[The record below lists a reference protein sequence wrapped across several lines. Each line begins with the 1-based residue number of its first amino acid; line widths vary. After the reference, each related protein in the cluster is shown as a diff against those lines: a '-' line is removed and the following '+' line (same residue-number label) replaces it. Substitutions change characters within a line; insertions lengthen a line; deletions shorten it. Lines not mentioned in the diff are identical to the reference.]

1 LGDIFS
7 LLERFN
13 CVEVNLG
20 HAVESIIQ
28 DQKSVTITV
37 KDTQSDRTYRV
48 QAKYVLGCDG
58 GRSITRQQ
66 AGIEL
71 HDYGFHQRQ
80 LVVDTLLTAKVD
92 LPSKVQQLCDTRRPG
107 VFVHS
112 TNNHRRW
119 EFVLAQ
125 NETQEEMERP
135 AKVRELLSNY
145 WIDPDQLNIIRA
157 VVYHFHSLIAL
168 QWRNDRIFI
177 VGDAAHQMPP
187 ILGQGMCS
195 GIRDAQNLGWKLDL
209 VLRGLAPDRL
219 LDSYQSERL
228 PHVREIIKLATRAF
242 KIFKT
247 RNRLVAL
254 VRNMVMRLIQR
265 FTAKTKFQN
274 VGSDMPPLRHGILA
288 NSVEDKQSVAGQM
301 FIQPQVLNNTG
312 QLVLLDHILGNSF
325 AILGINADWLDFIT
339 PESQAFLLG
348 LSTKFIYVV
357 PDSSVPCPTKFA
369 DELELV
375 EDTSNQITDW
385 LTKQQKEIVI
395 IRPDRYVFG
404 TCDRQQLNTTVKQ
417 LQSCLIVYT
426 RDGNDSII
434 TYNPGVDNDEGLKVD
449 IWIGDSEVPLL
460 DDQQP
465 VFFRDWQNRFIL
477 GDWQQPYYVDSQPSN
492 FGLNE
497 FAAIVDLDPNRDIIQ
512 LHGSPEDY
520 LLEEA
525 IFGDNELG
533 TAIFW
538 QNGTSSDLV
547 AFLPQVFDLNLGDDL
562 FQFEGDT
569 PPPVSFLEEAQQ
581 SGTTGIELSTSSA
594 TDLLGNIYVAG
605 ATTGSVEEDNAG
617 AYDPIVTKYDSDG
630 NQIWNIQFGS
640 ANFDWITD
648 IVTDN
653 QANFYV
659 AGYTEGD
666 LGATK
671 NAEVADVWVAKYDS
685 DGNQIWIEQFGT
697 ELINRT
703 FGIDVDNEG
712 DVYLSGYTIEE
723 SINSQTD
730 DSWVTKYDSD
740 GSREWFTQFGT
751 TQYDEAYDVAVD
763 NQGNAYSTGWTV
775 GDLGANNS
783 GIYDVWVAKHNNDG
797 ELQFIEQF
805 GSEDYEFPWG
815 IDTDTE
821 GNVY

>member
-1 LGDIFS
+1 MA
-7 LLERFN
+7 N
-13 CVEVNLG
+13 
-20 HAVESIIQ
+20 
-28 DQKSVTITV
+28 T
-37 KDTQSDRTYRV
+37 
-48 QAKYVLGCDG
+48 
-58 GRSITRQQ
+58 
-66 AGIEL
+66 
-71 HDYGFHQRQ
+71 
-80 LVVDTLLTAKVD
+80 LVPQIWT
-92 LPSKVQQLCDTRRPG
+92 P
-107 VFVHS
+107 
-112 TNNHRRW
+112 
-119 EFVLAQ
+119 
-125 NETQEEMERP
+125 
-135 AKVRELLSNY
+135 
-145 WIDPDQLNIIRA
+145 
-157 VVYHFHSLIAL
+157 
-168 QWRNDRIFI
+168 
-177 VGDAAHQMPP
+177 
-187 ILGQGMCS
+187 
-195 GIRDAQNLGWKLDL
+195 
-209 VLRGLAPDRL
+209 
-219 LDSYQSERL
+219 
-228 PHVREIIKLATRAF
+228 
-242 KIFKT
+242 
-247 RNRLVAL
+247 
-254 VRNMVMRLIQR
+254 
-265 FTAKTKFQN
+265 
-274 VGSDMPPLRHGILA
+274 GSDY
-288 NSVEDKQSVAGQM
+288 
-301 FIQPQVLNNTG
+301 T
-312 QLVLLDHILGNSF
+312 LGVS
-325 AILGINADWLDFIT
+325 D
-339 PESQAFLLG
+339 SQ
-348 LSTKFIYVV
+348 
-357 PDSSVPCPTKFA
+357 
-369 DELELV
+369 
-375 EDTSNQITDW
+375 
-385 LTKQQKEIVI
+385 
-395 IRPDRYVFG
+395 
-404 TCDRQQLNTTVKQ
+404 
-417 LQSCLIVYT
+417 IVYT

-525 IFGDNELG
+525 IFEDNELG

-594 TDLLGNIYVAG
+594 TDLPGNIYIAG
-605 ATTGSVEEDNAG
+605 ATTGSVEGDNAG

-666 LGATK
+666 LGASK
-671 NAEVADVWVAKYDS
+671 NAEVADVWLAKYDS

-697 ELINRT
+697 QVINRT

-763 NQGNAYSTGWTV
+763 NEGNAYSTGWTV
-775 GDLGANNS
+775 GDLGGNNS

-815 IDTDTE
+815 IDTDRE
-821 GNVY
+821 GNVYVTGWTLGDLAGNNAGSYDTWVAKYDSVGNQIWLEQFGTEGDDSVLYGDIEVYSNGDIFLTGYTDSDLGGENAGSYDTWVAKYDSNGNEQWIQQFGTADFDYAHDISGDNAGHLYVTGITEGSLGATNAGAADSWVAKLDTNSGVLQDFSGNSELVETISESNSELDFSSTSPSEDVLLNDLELTGLFERETIQAIGETVNDFSNSDNFLTFDPTEVLSNFPEGVDFTGF

>member
-1 LGDIFS
+1 MANTLVPQIWTPGSDYTLG
-7 LLERFN
+7 
-13 CVEVNLG
+13 
-20 HAVESIIQ
+20 
-28 DQKSVTITV
+28 
-37 KDTQSDRTYRV
+37 
-48 QAKYVLGCDG
+48 
-58 GRSITRQQ
+58 
-66 AGIEL
+66 
-71 HDYGFHQRQ
+71 
-80 LVVDTLLTAKVD
+80 VVD
-92 LPSKVQQLCDTRRPG
+92 
-107 VFVHS
+107 
-112 TNNHRRW
+112 
-119 EFVLAQ
+119 
-125 NETQEEMERP
+125 
-135 AKVRELLSNY
+135 
-145 WIDPDQLNIIRA
+145 
-157 VVYHFHSLIAL
+157 
-168 QWRNDRIFI
+168 
-177 VGDAAHQMPP
+177 
-187 ILGQGMCS
+187 
-195 GIRDAQNLGWKLDL
+195 
-209 VLRGLAPDRL
+209 
-219 LDSYQSERL
+219 
-228 PHVREIIKLATRAF
+228 
-242 KIFKT
+242 
-247 RNRLVAL
+247 
-254 VRNMVMRLIQR
+254 
-265 FTAKTKFQN
+265 
-274 VGSDMPPLRHGILA
+274 
-288 NSVEDKQSVAGQM
+288 
-301 FIQPQVLNNTG
+301 
-312 QLVLLDHILGNSF
+312 
-325 AILGINADWLDFIT
+325 
-339 PESQAFLLG
+339 SQ
-348 LSTKFIYVV
+348 
-357 PDSSVPCPTKFA
+357 
-369 DELELV
+369 
-375 EDTSNQITDW
+375 
-385 LTKQQKEIVI
+385 
-395 IRPDRYVFG
+395 
-404 TCDRQQLNTTVKQ
+404 
-417 LQSCLIVYT
+417 IVYT
-426 RDGNDSII
+426 RDGNDNII
-434 TYNPGVDNDEGLKVD
+434 TYNPGVDNNEGLKVD

-497 FAAIVDLDPNRDIIQ
+497 FAVIVDLDPNRDIIQ

-520 LLEEA
+520 FLEEA
-525 IFGDNELG
+525 IFEDNELG
-533 TAIFW
+533 TAIFSK
-538 QNGTSSDLV
+538 NGTSADLV
-547 AFLPQVFDLNLGDDL
+547 AFLPQVFDLNLEADL

-594 TDLLGNIYVAG
+594 TDLQGNIYIAG
-605 ATTGSVEEDNAG
+605 ATTGSLAGDNAG

-630 NQIWNIQFGS
+630 NQIWNIQLGS
-640 ANFDWITD
+640 TNFDWITD

-671 NAEVADVWVAKYDS
+671 NAEVADVWLAKYDS

-697 ELINRT
+697 EIINRT

-740 GSREWFTQFGT
+740 GSREWFSQFGT

-821 GNVY
+821 GNVYVTGWTLGNLAGNNAGSYDVWVAKYDSNGNQIWLQQFGTEGDDSFLYGDIEVDANGDIFLTGYTDSNLGGENAGSYDTWVAKYDSNGNEQWIQQFGTADFDYAHDISGDNAGHLYVTGITEGSLGATNAGAADSWVAKLETNSGVLQDFSGNSELVETISESNSELDFSSTSPSEDVLSNDLELTGLFERETIQTIGETVNDFSNSDNFLTFDPTEVLSNFPEGVDFTGF

>member
-1 LGDIFS
+1 M
-7 LLERFN
+7 
-13 CVEVNLG
+13 VN
-20 HAVESIIQ
+20 
-28 DQKSVTITV
+28 T
-37 KDTQSDRTYRV
+37 
-48 QAKYVLGCDG
+48 
-58 GRSITRQQ
+58 
-66 AGIEL
+66 
-71 HDYGFHQRQ
+71 
-80 LVVDTLLTAKVD
+80 LVPQIWT
-92 LPSKVQQLCDTRRPG
+92 P
-107 VFVHS
+107 
-112 TNNHRRW
+112 
-119 EFVLAQ
+119 
-125 NETQEEMERP
+125 
-135 AKVRELLSNY
+135 
-145 WIDPDQLNIIRA
+145 
-157 VVYHFHSLIAL
+157 
-168 QWRNDRIFI
+168 
-177 VGDAAHQMPP
+177 
-187 ILGQGMCS
+187 
-195 GIRDAQNLGWKLDL
+195 
-209 VLRGLAPDRL
+209 
-219 LDSYQSERL
+219 
-228 PHVREIIKLATRAF
+228 
-242 KIFKT
+242 
-247 RNRLVAL
+247 
-254 VRNMVMRLIQR
+254 
-265 FTAKTKFQN
+265 
-274 VGSDMPPLRHGILA
+274 GSDY
-288 NSVEDKQSVAGQM
+288 
-301 FIQPQVLNNTG
+301 T
-312 QLVLLDHILGNSF
+312 LGVS
-325 AILGINADWLDFIT
+325 D
-339 PESQAFLLG
+339 SQ
-348 LSTKFIYVV
+348 
-357 PDSSVPCPTKFA
+357 
-369 DELELV
+369 
-375 EDTSNQITDW
+375 
-385 LTKQQKEIVI
+385 
-395 IRPDRYVFG
+395 
-404 TCDRQQLNTTVKQ
+404 
-417 LQSCLIVYT
+417 IVYT

-434 TYNPGVDNDEGLKVD
+434 TYNPGVDNDDGLKVD

-538 QNGTSSDLV
+538 QNGTSADLV
-547 AFLPQVFDLNLGDDL
+547 AFLPQVFDLNLEADL

-594 TDLLGNIYVAG
+594 TDLQGNIYIAG
-605 ATTGSVEEDNAG
+605 ATTGSVEGDNAG

-630 NQIWNIQFGS
+630 NQIWNIQLGS
-640 ANFDWITD
+640 TNFDWITD
-648 IVTDN
+648 IVIDN

-671 NAEVADVWVAKYDS
+671 NAEVADVWLAKYDS

-821 GNVY
+821 GNVYVTGWTLGNLAGNNAGSYDVWVAKYDSNGNQIWLQQFGTEGDDSFLYGDIEVDANGDIFLTGYTDSNLGGENAGSYDTWVAKYDSNGNEQWIQQFGTADFDYAHDISGDNVGHLYVTGITEGSLGATNAGAADSWVAKLETNSGVLQDFSGNSELVETISESNSELDFSSTSPSEDVLSNDLELTGLFERETIQAIGETVNDFSNSDNFLTFDPTEVLSNFPEGVDFTRF

>member
-1 LGDIFS
+1 MANTLVPQIWTPGSDYTLG
-7 LLERFN
+7 
-13 CVEVNLG
+13 
-20 HAVESIIQ
+20 
-28 DQKSVTITV
+28 
-37 KDTQSDRTYRV
+37 
-48 QAKYVLGCDG
+48 
-58 GRSITRQQ
+58 
-66 AGIEL
+66 
-71 HDYGFHQRQ
+71 
-80 LVVDTLLTAKVD
+80 VVD
-92 LPSKVQQLCDTRRPG
+92 
-107 VFVHS
+107 
-112 TNNHRRW
+112 
-119 EFVLAQ
+119 
-125 NETQEEMERP
+125 
-135 AKVRELLSNY
+135 
-145 WIDPDQLNIIRA
+145 
-157 VVYHFHSLIAL
+157 
-168 QWRNDRIFI
+168 
-177 VGDAAHQMPP
+177 
-187 ILGQGMCS
+187 
-195 GIRDAQNLGWKLDL
+195 
-209 VLRGLAPDRL
+209 
-219 LDSYQSERL
+219 
-228 PHVREIIKLATRAF
+228 
-242 KIFKT
+242 
-247 RNRLVAL
+247 
-254 VRNMVMRLIQR
+254 
-265 FTAKTKFQN
+265 
-274 VGSDMPPLRHGILA
+274 
-288 NSVEDKQSVAGQM
+288 
-301 FIQPQVLNNTG
+301 
-312 QLVLLDHILGNSF
+312 
-325 AILGINADWLDFIT
+325 
-339 PESQAFLLG
+339 SQ
-348 LSTKFIYVV
+348 
-357 PDSSVPCPTKFA
+357 
-369 DELELV
+369 
-375 EDTSNQITDW
+375 
-385 LTKQQKEIVI
+385 
-395 IRPDRYVFG
+395 
-404 TCDRQQLNTTVKQ
+404 
-417 LQSCLIVYT
+417 IVYT
-426 RDGNDSII
+426 RDGNDNII
-434 TYNPGVDNDEGLKVD
+434 TYNPGVDNNEGLKVD

-497 FAAIVDLDPNRDIIQ
+497 FAVIVDLDPNRDIIQ

-520 LLEEA
+520 FLEEA
-525 IFGDNELG
+525 IFEDNELG

-538 QNGTSSDLV
+538 QNGTSADLV
-547 AFLPQVFDLNLGDDL
+547 AFLPQVFDLNLEADL

-594 TDLLGNIYVAG
+594 TDLQGNIYIAG
-605 ATTGSVEEDNAG
+605 ATTGSVEGDNAG

-630 NQIWNIQFGS
+630 NQIWNIQLGS
-640 ANFDWITD
+640 TNFDWITD

-671 NAEVADVWVAKYDS
+671 NAEVADVWLAKYDS

-697 ELINRT
+697 EVINRT

-763 NQGNAYSTGWTV
+763 NQGNVYSTGWTV

-783 GIYDVWVAKHNNDG
+783 GIYDVWVAKHSNDG

-821 GNVY
+821 GNVYVTGWTLGNLAGNNAGSYDVWVAKYDSNGNQIWLQQFGTEGDDSFLYGDIEVDANGDIFLTGYTDSNLGGENAGSYDTWVAKYDSNGNEQWIQQFGTADFDYAHDISGDNAGHLYVTGITEGSLGATNAGAADSWVAKLETNSGVLQDFSGNSELVETISESNSELDFSSTSPSEDVLSNDLELTGLFERETIQAIGETVNDFSNSDNFLTFDPTEVLSNFPEGVDFTGF